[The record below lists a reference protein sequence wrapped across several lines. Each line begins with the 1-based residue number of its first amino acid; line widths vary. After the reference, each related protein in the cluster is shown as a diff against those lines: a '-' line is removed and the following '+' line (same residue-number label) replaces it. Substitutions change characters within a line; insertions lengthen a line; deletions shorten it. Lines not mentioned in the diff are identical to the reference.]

1 MSQQVENQS
10 QNSSENALSKRF
22 EQERRDWV
30 NKIQEFS
37 DQLKHISQIGELMTD
52 VYSQRQ
58 IALEYSHTLMEHLIK
73 LNKIVREK
81 RHERYVYYTY
91 NFDVRLDK
99 DSKESY
105 INNDISY
112 IIEKKDVVQNHFD
125 YMRDTIKTID
135 NIVFAIKHRISLEEY
150 RRN

>member
-1 MSQQVENQS
+1 
-10 QNSSENALSKRF
+10 
-22 EQERRDWV
+22 
-30 NKIQEFS
+30 
-37 DQLKHISQIGELMTD
+37 MTD

-105 INNDISY
+105 INNDISN